1 VSSRQPLLI
10 LALLAIGLSP
20 WAGLS
25 AGEAGDHFQVTT
37 IAPGLLLISTDQ
49 GSYCNNSLAFTGEDG
64 LLLVDTHHGADA
76 EAFEELIA
84 GLGFGDPRYIIST
97 HRHQEHIGGNHLWGD
112 APTVVA
118 HERMAGKMRSGTYL
132 FNGYPPASFPDIAV
146 TDSLEITFNGERIR
160 LVSIGGSHDDNEIM
174 VHFTGCGVAHI
185 SSVVNGFNFP
195 SVDSD
200 GDVLMFESMTRRLM
214 VLLPEDTRLVSG
226 HHGKARGF
234 DDLGTWDELPAY
246 ADMMKATIEIVEK
259 ALADSLITEEMQHAG
274 VLDEYEEY
282 AGSYVDTDG
291 WIEYVV
297 DALTVPKETRSDICK
312 PVYAAWQENGATAAV
327 DRYRELLSTHEDEYD
342 FNEYVLMSIGAKLY
356 TREMYD
362 DALVF
367 LLACLEL
374 YPEAEYA
381 YYTHYLAARSYQK
394 LDDSGKATEHGRE
407 SIRLNPEFT
416 GAAALIEELAE
427 GSNG

>member
-97 HRHQEHIGGNHLWGD
+97 HRHQ
-112 APTVVA
+112 
-118 HERMAGKMRSGTYL
+118 
-132 FNGYPPASFPDIAV
+132 ASFPDIAV